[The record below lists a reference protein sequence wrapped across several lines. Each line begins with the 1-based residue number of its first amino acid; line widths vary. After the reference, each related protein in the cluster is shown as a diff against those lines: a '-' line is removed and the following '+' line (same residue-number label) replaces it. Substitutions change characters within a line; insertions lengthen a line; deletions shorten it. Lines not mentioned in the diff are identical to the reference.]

1 MSAVAE
7 MGGLPGQSAASIR
20 REGWLR
26 RLPLLPA
33 FIYVILITQIPFA
46 LTVYYSFFSWNLLKD
61 NSFKF
66 AGLENY
72 ARLLTDESFRTA
84 LLNTVVLT
92 VSVIALSVIIG
103 LGVATLLNSEVF
115 GKGIMRTLMIAPFL
129 IMPTAGALIWKDTLL
144 NPLFGLLP
152 YVLSPLG
159 LGRVDWVNQY
169 PMQSVVV
176 VEVWRWT
183 PFMMLIILAGL
194 QSQNP
199 EVLEAARVDGASALQ
214 AFRRITL
221 PLVRPFIE
229 LGALLGSLFVVQTF
243 DSIFMLT
250 HGGPGEAGGGPAM
263 SANAMRS
270 NPVGGFPASK
280 VLWTIVGWLVVFI
293 FFFPVLWMWLEA
305 FKTEPQAASS
315 PPTIFFVP
323 TLLEFQEV
331 MSGDF
336 PPFFI
341 NSAIASLGST
351 LLVLIFGLPAAYA
364 LAIRPIKRTQDVLFF
379 FISTRFLPFAAS
391 LVPLYLLARDLHLL
405 DNIFALTLIY
415 TTINL
420 PLGVWLLRS
429 FLLEIPHDLFEAARV
444 DGASFLTELVRIVI
458 PLIAPGIAATSLICL
473 IFSWNE
479 FFYAVNFTS
488 STAATAPV
496 FLVGFISGRG
506 LFYAKL
512 AAAATLASLPVL
524 LAGWIAQKQLIRG
537 LTLGAVK

>member
-1 MSAVAE
+1 MTTT
-7 MGGLPGQSAASIR
+7 QST
-20 REGWLR
+20 LR
-26 RLPLLPA
+26 
-33 FIYVILITQIPFA
+33 
-46 LTVYYSFFSWNLLKD
+46 
-61 NSFKF
+61 
-66 AGLENY
+66 
-72 ARLLTDESFRTA
+72 
-84 LLNTVVLT
+84 
-92 VSVIALSVIIG
+92 
-103 LGVATLLNSEVF
+103 
-115 GKGIMRTLMIAPFL
+115 
-129 IMPTAGALIWKDTLL
+129 
-144 NPLFGLLP
+144 
-152 YVLSPLG
+152 
-159 LGRVDWVNQY
+159 
-169 PMQSVVV
+169 
-176 VEVWRWT
+176 
-183 PFMMLIILAGL
+183 
-194 QSQNP
+194 
-199 EVLEAARVDGASALQ
+199 
-214 AFRRITL
+214 
-221 PLVRPFIE
+221 
-229 LGALLGSLFVVQTF
+229 
-243 DSIFMLT
+243 
-250 HGGPGEAGGGPAM
+250 
-263 SANAMRS
+263 
-270 NPVGGFPASK
+270 SK
-280 VLWTIVGWLVVFI
+280 VLWSVVGWLVVFV
-293 FFFPVLWMWLEA
+293 FFFPVLLMWLEA
-305 FKTEPQAASS
+305 LRAEPQAAGS

-323 TLLEFQEV
+323 TIMEFQEV

-351 LLVLIFGLPAAYA
+351 LLVLVFGLPAAYA

-429 FLLEIPHDLFEAARV
+429 FLLEIPPDLFEAARV

-488 STAATAPV
+488 SVAGTAPI

-537 LTLGAVK
+537 LTMGAVK